1 MKKQLQ
7 GASIFLLLLS
17 LCSFLWL
24 GFNSLTPVLPS
35 ACALPDDLS
44 LRQYALSGAA
54 WDEHLGGYRL
64 TFIGST
70 AENLVLTVAD
80 MDEASVFF
88 WGEEIAAWG
97 IRDLYQRVRT
107 VSLPAEAINNH
118 GGVELLFRSASWGSG
133 TKELLSRQIIS
144 VAKLMLGGT
153 EIAEKVSALAFGAAM
168 FSAGLHVLLIASSLA
183 LYRRKRSEKYLLFLA
198 CVAMVSLTAT
208 LLTANIAIIPVRIS
222 TFQILRPLISI
233 CPAVLHAAIG
243 LSLFDQDVPPRLQ
256 RFLTV
261 RTLLLTTLGLVALRL
276 ISSYSIYTAARWA
289 LIVPVVWT
297 LSHACIRKEPE
308 AWILLSGY
316 ALSEAVVVFLFLI
329 NNFQAAA
336 SGSLIVYLHMN
347 QFSYLF
353 VLLSAMFVIN
363 RRFADKFQE
372 SESLSQ
378 ALSAMNAELDALVEE
393 RTRQLLEEQKK
404 RNNMMT
410 NIFHDLRSPLFIL
423 RGNLDQLHLPQEE
436 LSLKAVMENKLSFLT
451 RLTEDL
457 FLISKLEDGVVLY
470 EENPTD
476 LSQLLRA
483 LAQSNQGTAEPEGIE
498 LFFHCENALTVWADH
513 QRLQQALQNLLDN
526 AFRYTPRGGQ
536 VKLEALREGTE
547 AVIRVTDTG
556 TGISPEELP
565 LIFERYFKSSRANH
579 PRSSGLGLYIAKEL
593 IEHHRGTIGVQSQ
606 LGVGSCFTVRLPL
619 LHKENK

>member
-1 MKKQLQ
+1 M
-7 GASIFLLLLS
+7 
-17 LCSFLWL
+17 
-24 GFNSLTPVLPS
+24 
-35 ACALPDDLS
+35 
-44 LRQYALSGAA
+44 
-54 WDEHLGGYRL
+54 
-64 TFIGST
+64 
-70 AENLVLTVAD
+70 
-80 MDEASVFF
+80 
-88 WGEEIAAWG
+88 
-97 IRDLYQRVRT
+97 RT

-276 ISSYSIYTAARWA
+276 ISSYSIYTPARWA